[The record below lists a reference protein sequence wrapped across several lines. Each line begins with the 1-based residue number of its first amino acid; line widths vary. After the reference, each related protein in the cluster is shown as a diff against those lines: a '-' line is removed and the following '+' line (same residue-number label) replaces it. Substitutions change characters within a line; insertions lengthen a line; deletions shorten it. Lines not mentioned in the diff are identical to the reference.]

1 MNVTMQKDVDS
12 LIANADKYAGF
23 ISIGPSPLDR
33 KTLHRLHKK
42 LPHGVFIDINPAPAL
57 FDSVQPDLEQTILDA
72 IDALM
77 ASGCS
82 RIGFIGGLGNIMGEH
97 EYPEDVRTFAF
108 RNWALRLGLDVKGL
122 VYADGPFTVENG
134 RLQGCQLVQDH
145 ADDLPDAVIVAAD
158 PLAVGVLQ
166 AFATENVMVPR
177 DIKVISINNQEIAK
191 YTSPALSSYDIS
203 QDELAKAAVLMLAEA
218 LTANRKIS
226 QHMRISTSLVARYSF
241 TPQD

>member
-1 MNVTMQKDVDS
+1 M
-12 LIANADKYAGF
+12 
-23 ISIGPSPLDR
+23 
-33 KTLHRLHKK
+33 
-42 LPHGVFIDINPAPAL
+42 LPKPPIKPIRE
-57 FDSVQPDLEQTILDA
+57 QPDA
-72 IDALM
+72 IS
-77 ASGCS
+77 ASIASKIVCS
-82 RIGFIGGLGNIMGEH
+82 
-97 EYPEDVRTFAF
+97 
-108 RNWALRLGLDVKGL
+108 
-122 VYADGPFTVENG
+122 
-134 RLQGCQLVQDH
+134 
-145 ADDLPDAVIVAAD
+145 
-158 PLAVGVLQ
+158 LAVGVLQ

>member
-1 MNVTMQKDVDS
+1 
-12 LIANADKYAGF
+12 
-23 ISIGPSPLDR
+23 
-33 KTLHRLHKK
+33 
-42 LPHGVFIDINPAPAL
+42 
-57 FDSVQPDLEQTILDA
+57 
-72 IDALM
+72 M

-108 RNWALRLGLDVKGL
+108 RNWALRLGLDVQGL

-134 RLQGCQLVQDH
+134 RLQGRQLVQDH
-145 ADDLPDAVIVAAD
+145 ADDLPDAVLVAAA

-226 QHMRISTSLVARYSF
+226 QHMRISTSLVARIII
-241 TPQD
+241 TPQVCKQKLEIQQGPASCYEAGPAITFQQSRLNEEGGRRTRRARQPKWRD

>member
-1 MNVTMQKDVDS
+1 M
-12 LIANADKYAGF
+12 
-23 ISIGPSPLDR
+23 
-33 KTLHRLHKK
+33 
-42 LPHGVFIDINPAPAL
+42 
-57 FDSVQPDLEQTILDA
+57 EQTILDA

-77 ASGCS
+77 ASGYS

-134 RLQGCQLVQDH
+134 RLQGRQLVQDH

-226 QHMRISTSLVARYSF
+226 QHMRISTSLVARDSF
-241 TPQD
+241 TPQN